1 MYRKCWKKTVK
12 QFSKITLRFME
23 EAYGKNVLKISDEAQ
38 GVLVHF
44 EKLTDRNFNLF
55 KVNVFGQVI
64 DYISLICIHF

>member
-1 MYRKCWKKTVK
+1 
-12 QFSKITLRFME
+12 ME